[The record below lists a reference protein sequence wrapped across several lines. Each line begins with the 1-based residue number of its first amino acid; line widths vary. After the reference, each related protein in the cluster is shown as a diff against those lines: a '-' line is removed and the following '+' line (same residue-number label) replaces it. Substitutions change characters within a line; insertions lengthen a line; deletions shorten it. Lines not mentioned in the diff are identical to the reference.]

1 MSVALSGEFTDDS
14 GSPEEDFMMPPMDIK
29 HSASSGNED
38 DDDDDDNKSSSS
50 DGSEPRHRNTGL
62 LTPPDDA
69 SSYPLSNSVSRSM
82 IQTSGAAT
90 LSRPA
95 VAVRP
100 VARHGT
106 VSVSGT
112 SASTV
117 EAAASG
123 GARSSGIRYVVQR
136 QGNPTV
142 YVQANASGRLRPV
155 IPRLKRQ
162 ETKSSSSLACSDH
175 YYENSGELSI
185 MCFEIYVVKRGCFE
199 SSVYGYDL
207 R

>member
-1 MSVALSGEFTDDS
+1 MIFLVFSKHFENQHYIISISNRGVDFPGDFADDS
-14 GSPEEDFMMPPMDIK
+14 GSPEEDFMMPPIELK

-38 DDDDDDNKSSSS
+38 DDDDDDDNKSSSS
-50 DGSEPRHRNTGL
+50 DASEPRIRSSGL
-62 LTPPDDA
+62 LTPPEDA
-69 SSYPLSNSVSRSM
+69 SSYPLSNSVPRSM

-100 VARHGT
+100 VARHGN
-106 VSVSGT
+106 VSVNGST
-112 SASTV
+112 SSAAD
-117 EAAASG
+117 AAASG

-175 YYENSGELSI
+175 YYENSG
-185 MCFEIYVVKRGCFE
+185 
-199 SSVYGYDL
+199 
-207 R
+207 